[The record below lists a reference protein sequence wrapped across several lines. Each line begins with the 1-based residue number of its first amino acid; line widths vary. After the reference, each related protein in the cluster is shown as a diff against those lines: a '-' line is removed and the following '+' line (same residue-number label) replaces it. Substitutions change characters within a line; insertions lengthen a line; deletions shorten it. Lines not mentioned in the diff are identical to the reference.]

1 MYSLYRNR
9 FFIQNPE
16 KCGIYDEDVF
26 IENNT
31 DTPELQEE
39 QVPDFVKLS
48 EKGCYGSIKT
58 LLDDCPPNQKSALVN
73 AGDKGRFPFNIWL
86 LPPHP
91 PPFLEFKKSPPPP
104 FFIGN

>member
-1 MYSLYRNR
+1 MYNLCNNR

-16 KCGIYDEDVF
+16 KCRIYDEDVF

-58 LLDDCPPNQKSALVN
+58 LLDDCPPHQKSALVN
-73 AGDKGRFPFNIWL
+73 AEDKGRFHLTSGFCPPRPI
-86 LPPHP
+86 LPH
-91 PPFLEFKKSPPPP
+91 F
-104 FFIGN
+104 